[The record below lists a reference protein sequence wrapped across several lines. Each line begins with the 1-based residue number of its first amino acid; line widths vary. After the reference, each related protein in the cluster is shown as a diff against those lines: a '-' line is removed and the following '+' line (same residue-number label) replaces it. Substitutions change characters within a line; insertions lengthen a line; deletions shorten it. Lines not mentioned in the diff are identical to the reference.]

1 MVRKTKLHSKRDFPT
16 DFGIMLLLNVLL
28 KNVDNENPKFPNSN
42 SKHQWLII
50 LYFRGSEFSSYKIEL
65 RNQVR
70 QNYVTL
76 RVTYSN
82 IFIEILLSS
91 Y

>member
-42 SKHQWLII
+42 SKHQ
-50 LYFRGSEFSSYKIEL
+50 
-65 RNQVR
+65 
-70 QNYVTL
+70 
-76 RVTYSN
+76 
-82 IFIEILLSS
+82 
-91 Y
+91 